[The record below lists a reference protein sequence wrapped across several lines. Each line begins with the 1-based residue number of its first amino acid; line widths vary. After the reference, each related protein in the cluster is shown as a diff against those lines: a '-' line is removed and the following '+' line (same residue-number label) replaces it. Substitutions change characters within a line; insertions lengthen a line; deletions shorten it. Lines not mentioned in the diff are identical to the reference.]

1 MPVAHHFC
9 GGAHLILP
17 VVAALLSILRA
28 QPGWSERGGGP
39 GSGMGCAT
47 FFPMLLQ
54 MQTGCWCYLA
64 EQWPGLLQL
73 QWQMAG
79 WR

>member
-17 VVAALLSILRA
+17 IVAALLSILRA
-28 QPGWSERGGGP
+28 QPGWSERGGGS

-54 MQTGCWCYLA
+54 MQTGSLPA
-64 EQWPGLLQL
+64 ETRARAARQFERPKG
-73 QWQMAG
+73 
-79 WR
+79 

>member
-17 VVAALLSILRA
+17 IVAALLSILRA
-28 QPGWSERGGGP
+28 QPGWSERGGGS

-54 MQTGCWCYLA
+54 MQTGSLPA
-64 EQWPGLLQL
+64 ETRETRARRHSLSAKG
-73 QWQMAG
+73 
-79 WR
+79 